1 MSKLNEKMKEYFKGK
16 GLAEKQYEDLLTC
29 TVNIAMAI
37 SCYAHKN
44 QFRENGKEY
53 SVHPY
58 SCMDLYR
65 DFVGIEEDSY
75 DCIDLDLMYKYS
87 IPFEGV
93 QEVAL
98 LHDVLEDTEV
108 TLNEIEKIF
117 TEFGYSTYFDLYI
130 RQALI
135 LITHDK
141 SEDYEIY
148 IDRMLVNPIASICKM
163 MDLTDNMNML
173 GLALLKDS
181 ELDRTIRYAKYFKQI
196 NDKWHFIENLQLYK
210 KERANLKFLDQI
222 KDILPDA
229 IE

>member
-37 SCYAHKN
+37 SSYAHRN

-75 DCIDLDLMYKYS
+75 DCIDLDLMYKYG

-98 LHDVLEDTEV
+98 LHDILEDTEV
-108 TLNEIEKIF
+108 TLDEIEKIF
-117 TEFGYSTYFDLYI
+117 TEFGYSTYFYLYI
-130 RQALI
+130 RQPLI

-173 GLALLKDS
+173 GLASLKDR

-210 KERANLKFLDQI
+210 KERANLKILDQI
-222 KDILPDA
+222 
-229 IE
+229 

>member
-1 MSKLNEKMKEYFKGK
+1 MSKLNEKMKEFYT
-16 GLAEKQYEDLLTC
+16 EKVFSENEYNDFLSSS
-29 TVNIAMAI
+29 VNISLII
-37 SCYAHKN
+37 SSYAHRN
-44 QFRENGKEY
+44 QYRENGNNY

-58 SCMDLYR
+58 SCLNLYR

-75 DCIDLDLMYKYS
+75 DCIDLDLMYKHN

-108 TLNEIEKIF
+108 TLDEIEEIF

-130 RQALI
+130 RQPLI

-210 KERANLKFLDQI
+210 KERANLKFLNQI
-222 KDILPDA
+222 KDIFPDT